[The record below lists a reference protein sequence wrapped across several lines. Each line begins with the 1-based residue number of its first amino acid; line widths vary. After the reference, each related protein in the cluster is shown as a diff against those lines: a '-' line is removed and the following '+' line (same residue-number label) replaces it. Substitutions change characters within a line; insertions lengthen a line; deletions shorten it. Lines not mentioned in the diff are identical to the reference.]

1 MAKRHRPL
9 PTPRPPAVRTAATTV
24 PAAAQAWQRGTRHFK
39 AGDLPATIAAFR
51 EAVHHDPQFVAAFI
65 DLGACLLE
73 TPDLAGAQAA
83 FASALALAPDNLLA
97 LENLGTLWVQLGN
110 FGEAV
115 ACLERVHKLK
125 PADGTTL
132 ANLEIARAQLQA
144 TAVLSFPA
152 EALPALPGAARIAL
166 CLIARNAAQHLPA
179 LFESV
184 RTAVDEILLV
194 DTGSTDAT
202 VQLALQ
208 AGARVEHF
216 AWIDDFA
223 AAKNFGLQHTS
234 ADWVLHLDADMALA
248 PGHGYKLRRAVASG
262 LADAYTLLVQ
272 SPHDNGNI
280 ETVAHAWLFKNGPH
294 ARFSGAVHEQIY
306 SQLRAAGVE
315 PLRTDILAQHFGY
328 LTAADRQLRKD
339 RDLHILEQISAG
351 SAAADNPLNH
361 FYLGRVYF
369 GLGRHIEAA
378 SELRRYL
385 EIANLSWRM
394 RANAS
399 HLLAESLSAAGQTAA
414 ALNVCTEYT
423 RLFPHDRISWTAA
436 GQLYLSLAKYPDAV
450 AAFERA
456 LAAAPAAGAEGIVV
470 ELSPATLLVQL
481 GRALCGL
488 QRWAAGAVQLR
499 AAVAAGD
506 ASAATALA
514 LGHALRASGA
524 AGAAGAHLQAAI
536 AAHPA
541 DARLQRE
548 LGLALLAAEQ
558 PSAAVP
564 VLERARELAPLDA
577 DVLNDLGAA
586 YANSN
591 QFLPAMRAF
600 GAALKLAPHNPQ
612 ALHNLS
618 AILMQAGENAKA
630 EVFLQQARQ
639 MEAQIRT

>member
-1 MAKRHRPL
+1 MAKRPK
-9 PTPRPPAVRTAATTV
+9 PQPAPRPPALRNAATTL
-24 PAAAQAWQRGTRHFK
+24 PAAAQAWQRGTAHFK
-39 AGDLPATIAAFR
+39 RGDLPATIAAFR
-51 EAVHHDPQFVAAFI
+51 EAVRLDAHFVAAFI

-73 TPDLAGAQAA
+73 THNLPAAQAA

-115 ACLERVHKLK
+115 ACLERVHKLQ
-125 PADGTTL
+125 PADRTTL
-132 ANLEIARAQLQA
+132 ANLEIARTQLQA
-144 TAVLSFPA
+144 TAVLSLPA
-152 EALPALPGAARIAL
+152 TVLPALPGAARIAL

-179 LFESV
+179 LFASV
-184 RTAVDEILLV
+184 RSAVDEILLV

-216 AWIDDFA
+216 AWINDFA
-223 AAKNFGLQHTS
+223 AAKNFALQHTT

-248 PGHGYKLRRAVASG
+248 PGHGYKLRRTVASG

-280 ETVAHAWLFKNGPH
+280 ETVAHAWLFKNGAH
-294 ARFSGAVHEQIY
+294 ARFTGAVHEQIY
-306 SQLRAAGVE
+306 PQLRAAGVE

-339 RDLHILEQISAG
+339 RDLLILEQL
-351 SAAADNPLNH
+351 AADPAANSNMLNH

-369 GLGRHIEAA
+369 GLGRHAEAA
-378 SELRRYL
+378 TELRQYL

-399 HLLAESLSAAGQTAA
+399 HLLAESLSASGQPDA
-414 ALNVCTEYT
+414 ALALCAEYT

-436 GQLYLSLAKYPDAV
+436 GQLYFSLALCAEAV

-456 LAAAPAAGAEGIVV
+456 LAAPPASGAEGIVV
-470 ELSPATLLVQL
+470 ELGPALLLAQL

-488 QRWAAGAVQLR
+488 KRWAEGAMQLR

-506 ASAATALA
+506 ESAATALA
-514 LGHALRASGA
+514 LGHALRASGDASA
-524 AGAAGAHLQAAI
+524 ATAHLQAA
-536 AAHPA
+536 AATHPA
-541 DARLQRE
+541 DAKLQRE
-548 LGLALLAAEQ
+548 LGLALLAAQQ
-558 PSAAVP
+558 PGAAVG
-564 VLERARELAPLDA
+564 VLERARQLAPLDA

-586 YANSN
+586 YAHSN
-591 QFLPAMRAF
+591 QLAPAARAF
-600 GAALKLAPHNPQ
+600 GAALKLAPHNSQ
-612 ALHNLS
+612 ALHNLG
-618 AILMQAGENAKA
+618 AMYMQAGDNAKA
-630 EVFLQQARQ
+630 AVFMRQARQ
-639 MEAQIRT
+639 LEENIRP